1 MANLSERKTY
11 NIGVS
16 ESIGV
21 RNTPIVSSIYSKFSP
36 LVSGTIIIINSNKMI
51 LTIPKMMKVFDS
63 PTRSCSGA
71 NANAT
76 KALNP
81 KFTSVIS
88 PTARPRVQV

>member
-1 MANLSERKTY
+1 MSERKTY
-11 NIGVS
+11 NIGLS

-21 RNTPIVSSIYSKFSP
+21 RITPIVTSICPKFSP
-36 LVSGTIIIINSNKMI
+36 LVLGTVVIINSNKMI

-76 KALNP
+76 TTLYP
-81 KFTSVIS
+81 KFTSVVS
-88 PTARPRVQV
+88 PTARP